1 MYVGA
6 PRAGAINL
14 TCLSEPLYENFLT
27 NTGIYEKQ
35 MIGLWFNLMVLTLEI
50 EEFNGNPLNFKRM

>member
-1 MYVGA
+1 MGPPA
-6 PRAGAINL
+6 RGAINL
-14 TCLSEPLYENFLT
+14 TQHLKLAAHDNFLT

>member
-1 MYVGA
+1 MCYENRTSVC
-6 PRAGAINL
+6 AID
-14 TCLSEPLYENFLT
+14 TPHENFLT

-35 MIGLWFNLMVLTLEI
+35 LSELWVNQKALTPEI